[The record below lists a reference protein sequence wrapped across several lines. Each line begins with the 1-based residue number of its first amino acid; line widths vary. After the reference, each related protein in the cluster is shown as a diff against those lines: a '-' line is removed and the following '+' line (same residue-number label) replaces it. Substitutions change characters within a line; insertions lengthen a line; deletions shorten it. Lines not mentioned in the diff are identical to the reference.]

1 MFEKDLPTVEDPP
14 FRALIVDDNIG
25 SAKILGML
33 FEKIGPYDVEL
44 AHCGRDAIEKA
55 REFRPDVMVLDLI
68 LGDISGLEVARTVQ
82 QEPTLDGTLLVA
94 LTGNGSPEDH
104 RRSLAAGFH
113 MHLVKPIGVDRVQDV
128 LTLLRETRSEGVRDG

>member
-55 REFRPDVMVLDLI
+55 REFRPDVMVLDLMRWPERF
-68 LGDISGLEVARTVQ
+68 SRSRHSMAR
-82 QEPTLDGTLLVA
+82 
-94 LTGNGSPEDH
+94 SSSH
-104 RRSLAAGFH
+104 
-113 MHLVKPIGVDRVQDV
+113 
-128 LTLLRETRSEGVRDG
+128 